1 LRKRKDFNMITKTAF
16 AGSGGQG
23 VLMMGYILSVSAMKN
38 GKHVTFLPS
47 YGAEVRGGTANCT
60 VSISDEE
67 IASPVASSP
76 DFAVV
81 MNNPSMLKFQLL
93 IKSGGIMIINSS
105 LVDSNPTRD
114 DIDIVKIPANNIA
127 LELGNERTLNMIMLG
142 AFVAKT
148 GITTQDSIIEGLAE
162 VLKGKKESI
171 MEMNRRGIERG
182 AEYVFKGPHYDNM

>member
-1 LRKRKDFNMITKTAF
+1 MRKRKDFNMITKTAF

-23 VLMMGYILSVSAMKN
+23 VLMMGYILSVSAMKD

-171 MEMNRRGIERG
+171 IEMNRRGIEQG
-182 AEYVFKGPHYDNM
+182 AEYVFKGPHNDNV